1 MKLDLGLN
9 KTVSRLIPTFM
20 RNPRMY
26 QWLMSLVYPLKDI
39 NEQFKEFA
47 AIKKKEAQLN
57 SQTKLLEDYLNSTFS
72 PTFPNPDT
80 DRVQIKH
87 GIESAQATFFASELP
102 DPDAGINPPY
112 LSGNMVVYNRAETPA
127 GGKESPFIYFDY
139 EDFGTLP
146 ESFRLI
152 LPSSIEGTDKH
163 LSIVAVINKYVI
175 DTNRYDIVYS

>member
-1 MKLDLGLN
+1 MGWNLGLN

-26 QWLMSLVYPLKDI
+26 QWLMSLVFPLENI
-39 NEQFKEFA
+39 NKQFVEYA
-47 AIKKKEAQLN
+47 AVKKLEAQLS
-57 SQTKLLEDYLNSTFS
+57 SQTKLLEDYLNKTFS
-72 PTFPNPDT
+72 TTFPNPT

-87 GIESAQATFFASELP
+87 GVETAQPMFFGTETPTA
-102 DPDAGINPPY
+102 NPPFD
-112 LSGNMVVYNRAETPA
+112 SGHMIVYNKAETPA
-127 GGKESPFIYFDY
+127 GGKESPFIYFDF

-163 LSIVAVINKYVI
+163 LSIVAVINRYVI
-175 DTNRYDIVYS
+175 DTNKYDIVYS